1 MWKEGRGRMMVNA
14 ACARLAAGLFDSK
27 FNLRNHPWEKNRKML
42 NKWRRGRVRRS
53 PISPP
58 GLCSCLTGG
67 VREGGDGISIFH
79 PTTPH
84 DAQVHGRAPSSG
96 VLSTPAS
103 GRIST
108 VALSPS
114 AMLSMSLQYNCS
126 TGKEGRL
133 PLLYILTFHPKS
145 RFVIRPVYEAPQ

>member
-1 MWKEGRGRMMVNA
+1 MWKEGRGRIMMNTA
-14 ACARLAAGLFDSK
+14 GARLAAGLFDSN

-67 VREGGDGISIFH
+67 RWWEGGGVMVSPFSTR
-79 PTTPH
+79 PPLTVRRST
-84 DAQVHGRAPSSG
+84 AVLREVECW

-114 AMLSMSLQYNCS
+114 AMLSISLQYCS

-133 PLLYILTFHPKS
+133 PLLYNFLLST
-145 RFVIRPVYEAPQ
+145 